1 MNWKQKICLWVGI
14 VVIVLMGIFP
24 PTRRGYCPAV
34 TYWPG
39 LIQPGVPRRPLWV
52 KPVHYGYTFLFSA
65 EVSDIGFGKLI
76 VQWAVVAVVTGG
88 LIFIFGD
95 KKDRKPKDEQKDK

>member
-1 MNWKQKICLWVGI
+1 MNRKQKVCMWVGI
-14 VVIVLMGIFP
+14 GVFVLMGIFP

-52 KPVHYGYTFLFSA
+52 KPAHYGYTFLFSA

-88 LIFIFGD
+88 LIFTFGD
-95 KKDRKPKDEQKDK
+95 KKPKDEQKE

>member
-1 MNWKQKICLWVGI
+1 MNRKQKILLWVGI

-52 KPVHYGYTFLFSA
+52 KPAHYGYTFLFTA
-65 EVSDIGFGKLI
+65 EASDIGFGKLI
-76 VQWAVVAVVTGG
+76 VQWAVVAVITAG
-88 LIFIFGD
+88 LIYIL
-95 KKDRKPKDEQKDK
+95 KNRKPQNEKKQ

>member
-1 MNWKQKICLWVGI
+1 MNKKQKYCLWIGI

-24 PTRRGYCPAV
+24 PTRRGYFYKDHYGGFGPNKEE
-34 TYWPG
+34 
-39 LIQPGVPRRPLWV
+39 RMKPLDYSF
-52 KPVHYGYTFLFSA
+52 HSGYTFLFSA

-88 LIFIFGD
+88 LIFTFGD
-95 KKDRKPKDEQKDK
+95 KKDEKSKDEQKE

>member
-1 MNWKQKICLWVGI
+1 MNREQKICLWVGI

-24 PTRRGYCPAV
+24 PTRRGFIYEAHV
-34 TYWPG
+34 GG
-39 LIQPGVPRRPLWV
+39 LRHSKEERIEPLDYSF
-52 KPVHYGYTFLFSA
+52 HLGYTFLLTA

-88 LIFIFGD
+88 LIYKFRD
-95 KKDRKPKDEQKDK
+95 KKDKKLKDEQKE